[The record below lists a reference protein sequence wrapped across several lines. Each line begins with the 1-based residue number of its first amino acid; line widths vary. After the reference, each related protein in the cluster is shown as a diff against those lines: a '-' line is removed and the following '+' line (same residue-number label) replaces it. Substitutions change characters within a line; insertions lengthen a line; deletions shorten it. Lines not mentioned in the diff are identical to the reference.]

1 MLGAILGDIA
11 GSRFEFSNNRT
22 KPKELFE
29 DNCFPTDDTWLL
41 EQIAY
46 VMYLYSQ
53 GEYNSDTRLKRFKDD
68 ILRRTIQ
75 EVVMH
80 PDAGWGLRFLGWVQD
95 VMSNNDIKTYRV
107 YTGNSYADFS
117 NVKDFIEYM
126 SNDSAGNGC
135 ATRVVSVP
143 YFSKSLEECKELTR
157 EIVSITH
164 NHPDSYRAS
173 ECLTTSMF
181 MALNN
186 KTRDQIKQNILSYY
200 PEVANMTYAKL
211 NKEYHYTELAKDTIP
226 QAMVCFL
233 ESKDF
238 KDALNMA
245 ISIGGDADTLG
256 AITGALAEAF
266 YGWKN
271 LKEEPV
277 SFIYNY
283 KEYFE
288 VKYLTSWRTI
298 LYFLSYVFE
307 KYPKKFP
314 SPYEW
319 FEHEIRV

>member
-22 KPKELFE
+22 KPKELFT
-29 DNCFPTDDTWLL
+29 DDCFPTDDTWLL

-46 VMYLYSQ
+46 IMFMYSQ
-53 GEYNSDTRLKRFKDD
+53 GEYSFDTDYKRFRNDV
-68 ILRRTIQ
+68 LYRTIQ
-75 EVVMH
+75 QVIMH

-95 VMSNNDIKTYRV
+95 IIRKNNIAIYRSF
-107 YTGNSYADFS
+107 NFPLADFT
-117 NVKDFIEYM
+117 NVKGFIKYT

-143 YFSKSLEECKELTR
+143 YFSKSLEECKELTH

-164 NHPDSYRAS
+164 NHPDSYKAS
-173 ECLTTSMF
+173 ECLTTSMY
-181 MALNN
+181 MALHN
-186 KTRDQIKQNILSYY
+186 KTRDQIRHNILSYY
-200 PEVANMTYAKL
+200 PEVANMTYTQL
-211 NKEYHYTELAKDTIP
+211 NKEYHYTELAKDTVP

-266 YGWKN
+266 YGWKS
-271 LKEEPV
+271 LKEEIFPLIN
-277 SFIYNY
+277 FDDYPDPKY
-283 KEYFE
+283 KIDPLPLKVFLDY
-288 VKYLTSWRTI
+288 VTI
-298 LYFLSYVFE
+298 KLL
-307 KYPKKFP
+307 KKFP
-314 SPYEW
+314 L
-319 FEHEIRV
+319 